1 MKVKELMT
9 TNVMTVSKNS
19 SVKETANYM
28 KSLNVGS
35 VPVCDDNNKIVGM
48 VTDRDIVL
56 RNVTEG
62 SSPNSSIDNV
72 MTQNVTT
79 VTPDT
84 DVHEAA
90 RLMSEKQIRRLPVV
104 ENGNIIG
111 ILSIGDLAVKNIL
124 VDDAGV
130 ALSGISEQNK
140 NT

>member
-9 TNVMTVSKNS
+9 TNVMTVSKSS
-19 SVKETANYM
+19 SVKEAANYM
-28 KSLNVGS
+28 KNLNVGS

-62 SSPNSSIDNV
+62 LSPNSSIDNV

-104 ENGNIIG
+104 ENGNVIG

-124 VDDAGV
+124 VDDAGE

-140 NT
+140 TL